1 MSPRITCV
9 NSKRS
14 SSCSFVVS
22 SVLFFRVRF
31 SNFTKSFVSLFDE
44 SQGETLL
51 SGEGNDGLGGSL
63 SDDDTVLLS
72 GGEGVAVG
80 ILNVGNVVRTV
91 VDLDV
96 LEDTDT
102 TDIVSTSNEDT
113 GSVLE
118 LEASINGA
126 GSEVKLDG
134 IVDAD
139 LGVRVSNGST
149 VMGDNVWDRVFANA
163 FSLDL
168 AELELGFL
176 LGDLNGGEASLNIV
190 EDSEVLSGLGDGDD
204 VHESEGV
211 SVVSTDLVVHSDVS
225 VILIFADLK
234 ALSTGESVLQS
245 GSEEDRHGD
254 ALSHLVGTGGRSSG
268 VNTSEFGQ
276 EPVLGSEH
284 ALHMLFG
291 TSSLLFEKNKVSISV
306 MKEGLQ
312 HSLLLINLPL

>member
-1 MSPRITCV
+1 VSPRITCV
-9 NSKRS
+9 NSKVS
-14 SSCSFVVS
+14 SSFVVVS
-22 SVLFFRVRF
+22 SVLFLRLRF
-31 SNFTKSFVSLFDE
+31 GDLTESLVSLLNE
-44 SQGETLL
+44 GKGETLL
-51 SGEGNDGLGGSL
+51 LGEGNDGLGRSL

-72 GGEGVAVG
+72 GGEGVVVG

-96 LEDTDT
+96 LEDTDA
-102 TDIVSTSNEDT
+102 TDIVSSSNEDT
-113 GSVLE
+113 GTVLE
-118 LEASINGA
+118 LEAGID
-126 GSEVKLDG
+126 GSGGEVELDG
-134 IVDAD
+134 VVDVD
-139 LGVRVSNGST
+139 LGVRVSDGST
-149 VMGDNVWDRVFANA
+149 VMGDDVWDRVFANA
-163 FSLDL
+163 FLLDL

-204 VHESEGV
+204 VHESEGE

-254 ALSHLVGTGGRSSG
+254 ALSHLVGTGGRSGG
-268 VNTSEFGQ
+268 VNTSKFGQ

-291 TSSLLFEKNKVSISV
+291 TSSHCE
-306 MKEGLQ
+306 
-312 HSLLLINLPL
+312 

>member
-1 MSPRITCV
+1 VSPRITCV
-9 NSKRS
+9 NSKAS
-14 SSCSFVVS
+14 SSFVVVS
-22 SVLFFRVRF
+22 SVLFLRLRF
-31 SNFTKSFVSLFDE
+31 SDSTESLVSLLNE
-44 SQGETLL
+44 GKGETLL
-51 SGEGNDGLGGSL
+51 LGEGNDGLGRSL

-72 GGEGVAVG
+72 GGEGVVVG

-96 LEDTDT
+96 LEDTDA
-102 TDIVSTSNEDT
+102 TDIVSSSNEDT
-113 GSVLE
+113 GTVLE
-118 LEASINGA
+118 LEAGID
-126 GSEVKLDG
+126 GSGGEVELDG
-134 IVDAD
+134 VVDVD
-139 LGVRVSNGST
+139 LGVRVSDGST
-149 VMGDNVWDRVFANA
+149 VMGDDVWDRVFANA
-163 FSLDL
+163 FLLDL

-204 VHESEGV
+204 VHESEGE

-254 ALSHLVGTGGRSSG
+254 ALSHLVRTGGRSGG
-268 VNTSEFGQ
+268 VNTSKFGQ

-291 TSSLLFEKNKVSISV
+291 TSSHCE
-306 MKEGLQ
+306 
-312 HSLLLINLPL
+312 